1 MSLSEVTFELAI
13 RGTMSVIYSNKDG
26 TKFAQPIADSDYVQS
41 LDKGLA
47 VIRAFNSDRRAMTL
61 TEVAAVTGL
70 SKPSARR
77 FLLTLQALGYM
88 TQHDGKFRLRPSVL
102 DLGGAY
108 LTSGELPAIVNPFL
122 TELNGELK
130 EACSVG
136 VLDGD
141 SIVYIARAS
150 SHKRIM
156 TFDVQV
162 GTRIDPLSTS
172 LGQVILADKSHEDLS
187 TYLEMLRADGS
198 TNIDAS
204 NEEIFES
211 LQKVRE
217 QGWALMNQGVEVGVR
232 AIAAPLRKSSGEAV
246 AGINVA
252 VHTTRVSLER
262 LQDEFVPRLLATQK
276 KINEALAEYGPEAK
290 FI

>member
-1 MSLSEVTFELAI
+1 MSLSEDIFESTV
-13 RGTMSVIYSNKDG
+13 RGIMSLIYSNKEG
-26 TKFAQPIADSDYVQS
+26 TKFAHPIAESDYVQS

-88 TQHDGKFRLRPSVL
+88 TQQGNRFRLRPSVL

-108 LTSGELPAIVNPFL
+108 LTSGELPSIVNPFL
-122 TELNGELK
+122 TELNGELR

-141 SIVYIARAS
+141 SVVYIGRAS
-150 SHKRIM
+150 SHKQIM
-156 TFDVQV
+156 TFNVQV

-172 LGQVILADKSHEDLS
+172 LGQVILADMSFEELSAYLDL
-187 TYLEMLRADGS
+187 LRAEKNV
-198 TNIDAS
+198 NIDVS
-204 NEEIFES
+204 NEEVFKS
-211 LQKVRE
+211 LQKVRD
-217 QGWALMNQGVEVGVR
+217 QGWAMMNQGVEVGVQ
-232 AIAAPLRKSSGEAV
+232 AIAAPLRKASGEV
-246 AGINVA
+246 IAGINVA
-252 VHTTRVSLER
+252 AHTARVSPER
-262 LQDEFVPRLLATQK
+262 LQEEFLPRLLDTQQ
-276 KINEALAEYGPEAK
+276 KINEALAEYGPDAE
-290 FI
+290 FL

>member
-1 MSLSEVTFELAI
+1 
-13 RGTMSVIYSNKDG
+13 MSVMHSNKDG
-26 TKFAQPIADSDYVQS
+26 AKFAHPIAESDYIQS

-47 VIRAFNSDRRAMTL
+47 VIRSFNSDRRAMTL
-61 TEVAAVTGL
+61 TEVASVTGL

-77 FLLTLQALGYM
+77 FLLTLQALGYT
-88 TQHDGKFRLRPSVL
+88 TQHEGKFRLRPSVL

-122 TELNGELK
+122 TDLNSEIR

-150 SHKRIM
+150 SHQRMM

-162 GTRIDPLSTS
+162 GTRIDPLITS
-172 LGQVILADKSHEDLS
+172 LGRVILADMSYEDLS
-187 TYLEMLRADGS
+187 AYLEKLRADGT
-198 TNIDAS
+198 TNMDAT
-204 NEEIFES
+204 NAEIFKS
-211 LQKVRE
+211 LQEIKK
-217 QGWALMNQGVEVGVR
+217 QGWSLMNQGVEVGVR
-232 AIAAPLRKSSGEAV
+232 AIAAPLRNSSGEV
-246 AGINVA
+246 IAGINVA
-252 VHTTRVSLER
+252 VHTARVSLDR
-262 LQDEFVPRLLATQK
+262 LQTEFLPRLLETQRL
-276 KINEALAEYGPEAK
+276 INKELAEYGPEVE